1 MLKDDFFY
9 SQGKRVPLTKA
20 KNVVAV
26 KEPPE
31 NEHNAR
37 TESMTTDRKAIVNI
51 PQYGIRIYEGGTSSR
66 NFTADTADSDELPV
80 FEQTAGDYMIATNEF
95 HAKFKPEVTESQ
107 INEMNQKFGV
117 KIVEKL
123 PYDEHLYR
131 LEIIPGEN
139 KLGAVETA
147 NAYYESGEAIEAEP
161 NFIRKKHVRDTTSNV
176 ILAEQANVTERSGSD
191 YLPEQWHLEHTK
203 VIDAWEVAKGAGV
216 TICIMDDG
224 VETSHPEFQNRIVK
238 QRDYS
243 DPNLP
248 NDGNPNF
255 TSDNHGTSVAGVAAA
270 AGVKAYGAAPASQ
283 IIAIRSP
290 DYLGVNAEAEM
301 FDWAVSEGADVINCS
316 WGPPDTNNPN
326 TDGEYPLPLLVRAA
340 IHNAATRGRNG
351 KGVVI
356 CWAAGNGDQSM
367 SSDQYAANPDVLAIA
382 ACTDSAERSYYSDY
396 GNEVWISAP
405 SNGGSKGI
413 ITTDRLGNKGYN
425 RGSSSSDLQDSD
437 YTGRFGG
444 TSSAS
449 PLVAG
454 IVGLMLSANPALTL
468 QQVKEILARTADKIG
483 DPASYARETD
493 VGRHSDWYGYGRV
506 NALKAVQE
514 AKRLGT
520 GI

>member
-1 MLKDDFFY
+1 MLKNDFFY
-9 SQGKRVPLTKA
+9 SQGTRVPLTKA
-20 KNVVAV
+20 KNVIAV
-26 KEPPE
+26 KESAE
-31 NEHNAR
+31 NEHTGR
-37 TESMTTDRKAIVNI
+37 TEFMTTDRKAILVI
-51 PQYGIRIYEGGTSSR
+51 PQYGIGIYEDGASRR
-66 NFTADTADSDELPV
+66 NFTADNTVSDELPI
-80 FEQTAGDYMIATNEF
+80 FEQTAGDYMIATREF
-95 HAKFKPEVTESQ
+95 HTKFKPEVTESQ
-107 INEMNQKFGV
+107 INEMNQQFGV

-123 PYDEHLYR
+123 PYDDHLYR

-139 KLGAVETA
+139 KLGVVETA
-147 NAYYESGEAIEAEP
+147 NAYYESGETIESEP

-191 YLPEQWHLEHTK
+191 YLPEQWHLVHTK
-203 VIDAWEVAKGAGV
+203 VIDAWENAKGTGV

-248 NDGNPNF
+248 NDGNPNLA
-255 TSDNHGTSVAGVAAA
+255 SDNHGTSVAGVAAA

-290 DYLGVNAEAEM
+290 DYLGVDAEAKM

-316 WGPPDTNNPN
+316 WGPPDTSNPN
-326 TDGEYPLPLLVRAA
+326 TDWEYPLPLLVRAA

-351 KGVVI
+351 KGVII
-356 CWAAGNGDQSM
+356 CWAAGNGNQSM
-367 SSDQYAANPDVLAIA
+367 STDQYAANPDVLAIA
-382 ACTDSAERSYYSDY
+382 ACTDSGERSSYSDF

-405 SNGGSKGI
+405 SNGGRRGI
-413 ITTDRLGNKGYN
+413 LTTDRSGNKGYN
-425 RGSSSSDLQDSD
+425 QGTSSNDLQDSN

-454 IVGLMLSANPALTL
+454 IVGLMLSANSALTL
-468 QQVKEILARTADKIG
+468 QDVKGILARTADKIG
-483 DPASYARETD
+483 DPVSYARETAL
-493 VGRHSDWYGYGRV
+493 GRHSDLYGYGRV
-506 NALKAVQE
+506 NALNAVKE
-514 AKRLGT
+514 AKRLGS